1 MMSNLATRIITAAVL
16 ITVML
21 VALFVLPSPAALVL
35 VGGFFLVAAWEWS
48 GFFSA
53 GALALRLAFL
63 SIVMLLAAIPLL
75 IPEYESELP
84 KVLWVAFFYWF
95 LVWVSL
101 VFKIRITGA
110 GATAIAGLF
119 ALLPAW
125 YAFTMFAKASGGYLA
140 FLACILI
147 VAAADIGAYFTGK
160 RFGRRKLAPQIS
172 PGKTWEGFVGGMFCG
187 VATMVLAA
195 TLYTDELTP
204 GIALLGLIFVASSVL
219 GDLWVS
225 SFKRAAGLKDS
236 GTLLPGHGGVLDRI
250 DGLIAVLPM
259 FALFFAI

>member
-1 MMSNLATRIITAAVL
+1 MMSNLATRVITAVVL
-16 ITVML
+16 VAAIL

-53 GALALRLAFL
+53 SNLVLRSAYVSLVL
-63 SIVMLLAAIPLL
+63 VMASAPLFIPGF
-75 IPEYESELP
+75 ESVLP
-84 KVLWVAFFYWF
+84 KVLWAAFFYWV
-95 LVWVSL
+95 LVWLSFIL
-101 VFKIRITGA
+101 KIRFTGEWWT
-110 GATAIAGLF
+110 ATAGLF

-125 YAFTMFAKASGGYLA
+125 YAFTLLAEMVGGYWL
-140 FLACILI
+140 FLACVLV

-172 PGKTWEGFVGGMFCG
+172 PGKTLEGFAGGMFCG
-187 VATMVLAA
+187 AA
-195 TLYTDELTP
+195 TLVLVAMANTGEFAPDV
-204 GIALLGLIFVASSVL
+204 ALLGLIFAGASVL

-225 SFKRAAGLKDS
+225 SFKRSAGLKDS

-250 DGLIAVLPM
+250 DGLIAVLPI
-259 FALFFAI
+259 FTLFFAR